1 MATTTAE
8 RAVLLVGHGTIR
20 DAKDIPEFLRRIRR
34 GREPSNQLIEEIRRR
49 YDYIGGSPLLR
60 VTELLA
66 GALEVELALPVRVA
80 MRFWHPF
87 IEDVVADLVRA
98 RIQELCIL
106 PVAPF
111 SVHIYAGAVSEAL
124 SHIAS
129 RPGHDAVPTLVPAEA
144 YGGARELV
152 TAHVEQIAPI
162 LARHHKDTTALVLT
176 AHSLPV
182 HILAAGDP
190 YQRNFEAAAQVI
202 CAELGWPGTVA
213 YQSQGEGGGDWVG
226 PTVADVLQ
234 AARESGKRDIVLA
247 PVGFLA
253 DHVETLYDLDVE
265 AKATAD
271 ALGLGFDRVPALND
285 SPALVDAL
293 GAVARRALRM

>member
-1 MATTTAE
+1 MATSSAE

-20 DAKDIPEFLRRIRR
+20 DTKDVPEFLRRIRR
-34 GREPSNQLIEEIRRR
+34 GREPSHELIEQIRRR

-60 VTELLA
+60 VTELL
-66 GALEVELALPVRVA
+66 GSALETELALPVRVA
-80 MRFWHPF
+80 MRFWHPL
-87 IEDVVADLVRA
+87 IEDVVGDLVRA

-111 SVHIYAGAVSEAL
+111 SVHIYVGVVSEVL

-129 RPGHDAVPTLVPAEA
+129 KLGQDAVPSLVPVSA
-144 YGGARELV
+144 YGDTRELV
-152 TAHVEQIAPI
+152 TAHAEQIARI
-162 LARHHKDTTALVLT
+162 LRRHDEGTTALVLT

-190 YQRNFEAAAQVI
+190 YQRNFEAAARAI

-213 YQSQGEGGGDWVG
+213 YQSQGEGGGDWLG
-226 PTVADVLQ
+226 PTIGDVLQ
-234 AARESGKRDIVLA
+234 SARESGKRDVVLA

-265 AKATAD
+265 AKTTAD

-293 GAVARRALRM
+293 AAIARRALG